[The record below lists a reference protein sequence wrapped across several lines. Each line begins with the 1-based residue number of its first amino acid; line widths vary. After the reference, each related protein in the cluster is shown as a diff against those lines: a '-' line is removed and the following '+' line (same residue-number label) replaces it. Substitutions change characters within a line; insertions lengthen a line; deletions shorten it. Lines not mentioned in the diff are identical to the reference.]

1 MLYPR
6 DVKPAK
12 GLVKYPKIT
21 TREWKLMF
29 EHFGIRHAD
38 EKIKDLRD
46 VTPDELLR
54 VVFPV
59 TPTPS
64 KGVWIEFD
72 LTDYPDLH
80 KKCKEL
86 YDTYSEI
93 SHQSCQILMQTVEVG
108 TPVQRRLSRLDERWS
123 QIISQAVSVKNRLFS
138 YFDAT
143 TFDIAEIL
151 TESEQDSVLVT
162 SAVRQW
168 DDKVVRLR
176 GYMNDTVDRLR
187 AFNVAAADMS
197 AGIDSILSAMGTME
211 KYVLYKFRQY
221 RDSANQFAAHLLEG
235 TGTTLGAPE
244 IQGAST
250 ESPDEIDIA
259 EYIKAMTDETKIRDN
274 TKKAVVVR
282 LYPASAAITH
292 GNAQVMVHPLSHNRF
307 LTTKIPD
314 SNIVINLM
322 NNIALNTL
330 DTQWFGFYSQL
341 FNYIVDY
348 GNPICTV
355 SIGLNKIKRC
365 SLAQVPKFTDTGESV
380 FMFPL
385 QIISSKEGLDIGES

>member
-6 DVKPAK
+6 DGIPAK
-12 GLVKYPKIT
+12 GLVKYPEMTARDWRLLFQHLRIK
-21 TREWKLMF
+21 
-29 EHFGIRHAD
+29 HSD
-38 EKIKDLRD
+38 EEIQDLRQ

-59 TPTPS
+59 RPTPA

-72 LTDYPDLH
+72 LTDYPDLY
-80 KKCKEL
+80 KKCESL
-86 YDTYSEI
+86 YETYSAI
-93 SHQSCQILMQTVEVG
+93 SHQSCQILMQIVKVG
-108 TPVQRRLSRLDERWS
+108 TPVQRVPSPLSTRWS
-123 QIISQAVSVKNRLFS
+123 QILNKLVSEKRRLFFYFDNTADAIYKELMDASVDSAIANDNYKKFTEKIDELDRKMESKLAQLRKFDVSAAKTDDMDNILDGINRL
-138 YFDAT
+138 
-143 TFDIAEIL
+143 
-151 TESEQDSVLVT
+151 
-162 SAVRQW
+162 
-168 DDKVVRLR
+168 
-176 GYMNDTVDRLR
+176 
-187 AFNVAAADMS
+187 
-197 AGIDSILSAMGTME
+197 E
-211 KYVLYKFRQY
+211 KYVLSKFYQYKDQ
-221 RDSANQFAAHLLEG
+221 ANKMAVEIMEKT
-235 TGTTLGAPE
+235 TGSFLIPADIPE
-244 IQGAST
+244 IEA
-250 ESPDEIDIA
+250 EELDIE
-259 EYIKAMTDETKIRDN
+259 EYIKFMTDETKIKDKTR
-274 TKKAVVVR
+274 KYIVVR

-292 GNAQVMVHPLSHNRF
+292 GNAQVVVHPLSHNRF

-314 SNIVINLM
+314 SNVVINLV

-355 SIGLNKIKRC
+355 SIGLNKIKQC